1 MSKKQQKM
9 WFTYAALSAFFSLGL
24 VFLFN
29 LTNIWQQLE
38 NYAFDSQSIL
48 ISPKISET
56 DIVIV
61 TIDEQSFEHFQTQ
74 WPWPRQ
80 FHGELLTRLN
90 NAGAAAVF
98 FDLIFDLPSSFG
110 DEDDLY
116 FAEAI
121 MATQIPVYLA
131 KYAKTESLSEGMLR
145 SQVLPLPLYLEAGAK
160 GKAIALHYDVD
171 GVVRNVPS
179 DSDSLWYEFGSK
191 TSVIDR
197 RIHFIG
203 DANSF
208 PKVSY
213 YRAADL
219 NLMPDAVF
227 KDKIVLVGLDI
238 LADAE
243 IAQHLDDRF
252 LTPFT
257 WFNGKTMSGVEIHA
271 NLIENV
277 RHDLTLSPLSDWQM
291 FLLALAIA
299 LIASY
304 LFTGFTIKK
313 SLLGLSK
320 LICLIFV
327 LSLVTFNFQ
336 VYLPILSL
344 LTVALTS
351 YLFYFAISFRTEQ
364 KQRRFISNTFSRY
377 VSKNVLD
384 ELMDEPDKLELGGE
398 RKELT
403 ILFADLAG
411 FTNLSEQLGAEQVAD
426 ILHEILT
433 AHSEIIV
440 KHGGTIDKYLGDAVM
455 AFWGAPVAD
464 ENQIEHAVAAALEMN
479 MECAKLTDKLNQRG
493 LPAVKLRIGV
503 NFGEAIVGHL
513 GSDVLFDYT
522 CIGDSV
528 NQAARLESANR
539 LYGTDVLISESVFS
553 ALQNKAL
560 FALIDKVILK
570 GKSEITRVYGYFP
583 NTLLND
589 KLNLAFSAFCSQ
601 DWHRAKLL
609 YSELK
614 ECSDFKILAEL
625 FLTRISHNELN
636 MLSDD
641 WQGETHLTNK

>member
-1 MSKKQQKM
+1 MGQKQQKK
-9 WFTYAALSAFFSLGL
+9 WLQYAVLSALFSLSL
-24 VFLFN
+24 VYLLN
-29 LTNIWQQLE
+29 LTSLWQQLE

-48 ISPKISET
+48 ISPKINET
-56 DIVIV
+56 DIIIV
-61 TIDEQSFEHFQTQ
+61 SIDEQSFEHFQTQ
-74 WPWPRQ
+74 WPWPRE
-80 FHGELLTRLN
+80 FHGSLLNRLN
-90 NAGAAAVF
+90 DAGAQAVF

-110 DEDDLY
+110 EFDDVQ

-121 MATQIPVYLA
+121 MASDVPVYLA
-131 KYAKTESLSEGMLR
+131 KYEKTEVISEGVLQ
-145 SQVLPLPLYLEAGAK
+145 SQVLPLPLYLQAGANA
-160 GKAIALHYDVD
+160 KAIALNYDLD
-171 GVVRNVPS
+171 GVVRAVPS
-179 DSDSLWYEFGSK
+179 DGDSLWYEFGSK
-191 TSVIDR
+191 KSAIDR

-208 PKVSY
+208 PKISY

-313 SLLGLSK
+313 SVLGLIK
-320 LICLIFV
+320 LIALV
-327 LSLVTFNFQ
+327 LTLSLLSFYFQ
-336 VYLPILSL
+336 VYVPIVSL
-344 LTVALTS
+344 VAVVLTS
-351 YLFYFAISFRTEQ
+351 YLFYFAISFRSEQ
-364 KQRRFISNTFSRY
+364 KQRRFISNAFSRY
-377 VSKNVLD
+377 VSDNVLD

-398 RKELT
+398 RKHLT

-479 MECAKLTDKLNQRG
+479 MECAKLTDKLNKRG
-493 LPAVKLRIGV
+493 LPALKLRIGV

-553 ALQNKAL
+553 ALQNKDL
-560 FALIDKVILK
+560 FVLVDKVILK

-583 NTLLND
+583 NTLLTD
-589 KLNLAFSAFCSQ
+589 KLNLAFSSFCAQ
-601 DWHRAKLL
+601 DWQRAKHL
-609 YSELK
+609 YNELK
-614 ECSDFKILAEL
+614 DGTDFEILAKL
-625 FLTRISHNELN
+625 FLQRISHNELT

-641 WQGETHLTNK
+641 WQGETHLKNK